1 MAFNDLCECLYS
13 FIQRQ
18 MREVNGVIESNS
30 GHTVFTD
37 RGFGSASEAF
47 NLPATNNFNVSNST
61 LVMTVFVVLMMT
73 VLLIMRSNNSEDPAA
88 EKRAGGRGPEGHDE
102 KKDPGYLQ

>member
-30 GHTVFTD
+30 GHTVYTD
-37 RGFGSASEAF
+37 RGFNSASEAF
-47 NLPATNNFNVSNST
+47 NLPATNNFEVSNTT
-61 LVMTVFVVLMMT
+61 LVTTVFVVLMMS
-73 VLLIMRSNNSEDPAA
+73 VLLLM
-88 EKRAGGRGPEGHDE
+88 GRQNQPEPVNDKHPRRDGSDE
-102 KKDPGYLQ
+102 KKDRGFLQ

>member
-18 MREVNGVIESNS
+18 MREVNGIVESNN

-47 NLPATNNFNVSNST
+47 NLPATNSFEMSNT
-61 LVMTVFVVLMMT
+61 MLVTTVFVVLMMT
-73 VLLIMRSNNSEDPAA
+73 LLLMMRQHRPEDPSV
-88 EKRAGGRGPEGHDE
+88 EKKQPDRRDDRDE
-102 KKDPGYLQ
+102 KKDRYLQ

>member
-30 GHTVFTD
+30 GHTVYTD
-37 RGFGSASEAF
+37 RGFTSASEAF
-47 NLPATNNFNVSNST
+47 NLPATNNFEVSNTT
-61 LVMTVFVVLMMT
+61 LVTTVFVVLMMS
-73 VLLIMRSNNSEDPAA
+73 VLLLM
-88 EKRAGGRGPEGHDE
+88 GRQNQPEPTTDKHPRGDGSDE
-102 KKDPGYLQ
+102 KKDRGFLQ